1 MTDCLINQATGVR
14 LTGLPGLHHLPHL
27 ALLSGFSGAIV
38 TWQSL
43 ADLHGSTAL
52 TDLTRDLGIMSVI
65 LSEKEQS
72 VLATCSG

>member
-1 MTDCLINQATGVR
+1 MTLLLGVRVTDCLINQATGVR
-14 LTGLPGLHHLPHL
+14 LTGLPGYRHLPHL

-52 TDLTRDLGIMSVI
+52 TDLPRHLGIV
-65 LSEKEQS
+65 
-72 VLATCSG
+72 